1 MPCMNV
7 FSSPIAPTRTYKKQ
21 ESAVHEAK
29 EKRASQIR
37 VIHKVRLSRLERV
50 YRHHGLRVE

>member
-1 MPCMNV
+1 M
-7 FSSPIAPTRTYKKQ
+7 TYKKQ

-37 VIHKVRLSRLERV
+37 VVHEVCLSRLERV
-50 YRHHGLRVE
+50 YRHHGLRVEKNQESR